1 LLLHYLPPAWPRQS
15 LDRFAVSPSPCSR
28 HYDELIRWFP
38 RLRYFVWCHPPAA
51 RLNQKSTL
59 NDAFQTAARIWHG
72 WRLNA
77 RLRQQP
83 QDINCILQVI
93 MVHVG

>member
-1 LLLHYLPPAWPRQS
+1 
-15 LDRFAVSPSPCSR
+15 
-28 HYDELIRWFP
+28 
-38 RLRYFVWCHPPAA
+38 
-51 RLNQKSTL
+51 L